1 MINENWIRIP
11 GFSHYEIN
19 EGNMQIR
26 SDYRSKEPRILKP
39 CYGYLKIKADN
50 GEAYAGSIKRF
61 LFAAQKGIDAR
72 DISQQF
78 NVIETSDGKVELI
91 ERSVLNERIRE
102 KMKKRVTV
110 GNVTEEYLNAIQ
122 FCAIVLQA
130 YRTGDYSMVIT
141 EIESRKGKVVE
152 YIKRHGLAINPDNVR
167 ELWEAVLD
175 IALTCIVEKKTY
187 IVNLTGYLNSIA
199 RSYTAQRRNINSRLV
214 SIDSGNYQYQKYL

>member
-1 MINENWIRIP
+1 MINDNWIKIP

-26 SDYRSKEPRILKP
+26 SNYRSKEPRILKP
-39 CYGYLKIKADN
+39 CNGYLRIKADN

-72 DISQQF
+72 DITQQF
-78 NVIETSDGKVELI
+78 YVIETSDGKVGLI
-91 ERSVLNERIRE
+91 ERSVLNKQIRE
-102 KMKKRVTV
+102 RMKKRASV
-110 GNVTEEYLNAIQ
+110 GNITEEYLNAIQ

-141 EIESRKGKVVE
+141 EIESRKEKVVE
-152 YIKRHGLAINPDNVR
+152 YIRRHGLAISSDNIR
-167 ELWEAVLD
+167 ELWEVVLD
-175 IALTCIVEKKTY
+175 IALNCIVEKKTY

-214 SIDSGNYQYQKYL
+214 SIDTGNHQFQKYL

>member
-1 MINENWIRIP
+1 
-11 GFSHYEIN
+11 
-19 EGNMQIR
+19 MQR
-26 SDYRSKEPRILKP
+26 LFKNQ
-39 CYGYLKIKADN
+39 ADN

-78 NVIETSDGKVELI
+78 NVIETNEGKVELI

-110 GNVTEEYLNAIQ
+110 GNITEEYLNAIQ

-141 EIESRKGKVVE
+141 EIEGRKGKVIE
-152 YIKRHGLAINPDNVR
+152 YIKKHGLATHPDSVR
-167 ELWEAVLD
+167 ELWEVVLD
-175 IALTCIVEKKTY
+175 IALNCIVEKKTY

-199 RSYTAQRRNINSRLV
+199 RSYTAPKK
-214 SIDSGNYQYQKYL
+214 KY